1 MLKKSAFV
9 MALAVLAVGE
19 PVMAAQQPVVTTVAV
34 KHIRYHT
41 ARPYANV
48 KADLEQKVGR
58 LDEPIRKLLAEG
70 KVDELRAAL
79 TKVAGEYGLVIHYV
93 AVHGDWL
100 ILNGGRRNGIVYH
113 IGNVLTAVQMTREN
127 FGAGLYAPL
136 RLAIFEDGTGT
147 TLEYDQPSSL
157 LGQFHNAK
165 IDQSAASL
173 NQRMA
178 RLVTDLCDGT
188 RTAPPGVEG
197 GSAK

>member
-1 MLKKSAFV
+1 MLKKSVLV
-9 MALAVLAVGE
+9 MALAVLAVGK
-19 PVMAAQQPVVTTVAV
+19 PVMAAQHPVITTVAV

-41 ARPYANV
+41 VRPYADV
-48 KADLEQKVGR
+48 KADLEQKLGR

-70 KVDELRAAL
+70 KVDELRAAS

-93 AVHGDWL
+93 ALHGDWL

-113 IGNVLTAVQMTREN
+113 IGNVLTAVQLTRQN
-127 FGAGLYAPL
+127 FAAGLYAPL

-147 TLEYDQPSSL
+147 TLEYDQPTSL

-165 IDQSAASL
+165 IDESAASL
-173 NQRMA
+173 DKRMA

-188 RTAPPGVEG
+188 RTATPRTEG